1 MTTLDDITADV
12 NAKITTQTTGDNSA
26 LRVRQALINLATQ
39 ILDDVAAE
47 QTAIDAGIAT
57 ASAVAPAAARA
68 AAPAFVDILGAAGMH
83 AGQVRAGLQ
92 NVGVSP
98 GSGGVA
104 NAQMDGSGN
113 PGSPGSV
120 MGWMVSGFIAVIPG
134 STMTV
139 GVSVAGSVGN
149 MPFNFFTSGKVF
161 ISGAY
166 PSVGGQWTNGETFT
180 VPSNAAFMRFS
191 YDAFHIHFIQ
201 LLQGT
206 VAAAD
211 IPHKWRS
218 QASTVH
224 MHRPWAGRLWMF
236 CGDSMGAARTG
247 NTWVGDVA
255 QYHGIGKIYNEA
267 IDGGTVAS
275 LMQKYNRPTDF
286 SRVDLV
292 AGDFTN
298 MDAVITQVG
307 VNDAPATTLGTINDA
322 TTASTFYGRY
332 KKFIELVLGSNP
344 RLKLILG
351 TPTGKHYPG
360 STGSSAFPGT
370 GTADDET
377 VILPY
382 RQAVRDLCDKY
393 ALACWDVGKT
403 SQMSAFAA
411 LAYSADGLHPS
422 YSNQINIFG
431 TPGIDSNLTH
441 FGSKIVFG
449 SNLAAFMHTVF
460 PADWSG
466 DPLVFEDMGSYNI
479 AAF

>member
-12 NAKITTQTTGDNSA
+12 NAKITTQTTGDNTA

-98 GSGGVA
+98 GSG
-104 NAQMDGSGN
+104 
-113 PGSPGSV
+113 
-120 MGWMVSGFIAVIPG
+120 
-134 STMTV
+134 